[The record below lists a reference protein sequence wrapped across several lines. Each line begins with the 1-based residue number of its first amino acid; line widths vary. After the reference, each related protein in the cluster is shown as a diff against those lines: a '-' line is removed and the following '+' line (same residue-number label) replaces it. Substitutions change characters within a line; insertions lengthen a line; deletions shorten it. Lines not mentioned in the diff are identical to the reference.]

1 MTVLV
6 QVESF
11 EEEWRTHTRRVQGG
25 LHGRQVRVS
34 YGRACLWVRL
44 QCGHHVQRMVT
55 LDREG
60 RFIEPVKARCS
71 EC

>member
-1 MTVLV
+1 MTMLV

-11 EEEWRTHTRRVQGG
+11 EEEWRTSTRRIQGG
-25 LHGRQVRVS
+25 MHGRRVS
-34 YGRACLWVRL
+34 YGRACLWIRL

-60 RFIEPVKARCS
+60 RFTNPIKARCL